1 MKKLNER
8 AVVTRLE
15 LVLWNHLQTQD
26 LHITA
31 YNLALVEE
39 QFLIRTQLSPI
50 QLYFPLRTN
59 NMNLFSFLDP
69 GLAEN
74 VVERMSRCALPTNIF

>member
-1 MKKLNER
+1 MNEQLLR
-8 AVVTRLE
+8 DSNWF
-15 LVLWNHLQTQD
+15 LWNHLQTQD

-50 QLYFPLRTN
+50 QLCFPLRTN

-74 VVERMSRCALPTNIF
+74 VVERMSRCALLTNIF